1 MTPDE
6 LPHHLDPYLAELQ
19 RQGKSAHTLAAYR
32 RDLQQLF
39 SLLPAHGQS
48 VGRNDFVAV
57 LKKLSQQNQSER
69 SLARKL
75 SAWRQYCA
83 FLMRQK
89 LLDADPTVRLKAPK
103 APERLPKAVDAEPLN
118 RLLDHA
124 PAENGLDVRDLAIFE
139 LLYGSGLRVA
149 EVHGLNTD
157 DILLDEGW
165 VEVRGKGGK
174 HRQVPLGSR
183 SVSALRAYLPQR
195 IAQSGETA
203 CSPATRANGWASAKS
218 KTACATGR

>member
-75 SAWRQYCA
+75 SVCGNTAPSSCGKSCSMPTRQ
-83 FLMRQK
+83 
-89 LLDADPTVRLKAPK
+89 
-103 APERLPKAVDAEPLN
+103 
-118 RLLDHA
+118 
-124 PAENGLDVRDLAIFE
+124 
-139 LLYGSGLRVA
+139 
-149 EVHGLNTD
+149 
-157 DILLDEGW
+157 
-165 VEVRGKGGK
+165 
-174 HRQVPLGSR
+174 
-183 SVSALRAYLPQR
+183 SA
-195 IAQSGETA
+195 
-203 CSPATRANGWASAKS
+203 
-218 KTACATGR
+218 

>member
-39 SLLPAHGQS
+39 SLLPAHGRAI
-48 VGRNDFVAV
+48 GRNDFVAV

-89 LLDADPTVRLKAPK
+89 ADSMPT
-103 APERLPKAVDAEPLN
+103 
-118 RLLDHA
+118 
-124 PAENGLDVRDLAIFE
+124 
-139 LLYGSGLRVA
+139 
-149 EVHGLNTD
+149 
-157 DILLDEGW
+157 
-165 VEVRGKGGK
+165 
-174 HRQVPLGSR
+174 RQ
-183 SVSALRAYLPQR
+183 SA
-195 IAQSGETA
+195 
-203 CSPATRANGWASAKS
+203 
-218 KTACATGR
+218 